1 MDWKKAVARLIE
13 QQKKKELDAQ
23 VGLVHGR
30 KYEKPDGTKD
40 VFVEGKRG
48 QMIAPVRY
56 GDKREAVIA
65 LDDAMMD
72 EKRYKH
78 QIRLNLHRQLEEQ
91 V

>member
-1 MDWKKAVARLIE
+1 MNWKKAVAKVVE
-13 QQKKKELDAQ
+13 QRKQKELADK

-40 VFVEGKRG
+40 VLVKGKNG
-48 QMIAPVRY
+48 QMIAPIRY

-65 LDDAMMD
+65 IDDAMMD

-78 QIRLNLHRQLEEQ
+78 
-91 V
+91 

>member
-1 MDWKKAVARLIE
+1 
-13 QQKKKELDAQ
+13 
-23 VGLVHGR
+23 
-30 KYEKPDGTKD
+30 
-40 VFVEGKRG
+40 
-48 QMIAPVRY
+48 MIAPVRY

-65 LDDAMMD
+65 IDDAMMD